1 MFVLSVFIRVHPW
14 PTEVFR
20 MTDLTGKLV
29 EVGTAETLYTG
40 KLVEINENE
49 VHLESES
56 GWLVIPI
63 ERVAFVREKE
73 VD

>member
-1 MFVLSVFIRVHPW
+1 MRSCIIQVYQGKS
-14 PTEVFR
+14 EVR
-20 MTDLTGKLV
+20 CVIDLIGKIV
-29 EVGTAETLYTG
+29 EVGTAETLYLG

-49 VHLESES
+49 VHLESEA

-73 VD
+73 AD